1 MNSQQKKTSRHRHIA
16 TEGNEVYPRFELEEL
31 VEETCKIYR
40 LPPVKRS
47 REDSINSSQ
56 LARVGM
62 SSKKE
67 SKRTVLPS
75 LKVWLSREN
84 TAMKSNKE
92 TIASKSS
99 KGQLQHVK

>member
-1 MNSQQKKTSRHRHIA
+1 MNSHQKQTSQHRHIA

-47 REDSINSSQ
+47 REESINSSK
-56 LARVGM
+56 LGEINM
-62 SSKKE
+62 SNKKG
-67 SKRTVLPS
+67 SKRSVLPS
-75 LKVWLSREN
+75 LKIWLGRES
-84 TAMKSNKE
+84 TALKRNKE

-99 KGQLQHVK
+99 KG